1 MTNTGEGWVG
11 CLLRWGSSTAPGM
24 FIITGP
30 EVVMILLCASVCGW
44 SIGQTYAPL
53 STNARPCLT
62 LHRVEYRSNL
72 CSTLHE
78 TWIITLILLSYNHVS
93 PGSLTRGQGSRPPGL
108 GTADAHRRHS
118 TCNIS
123 LTINNQIHDSQ
134 SSSHH
139 SNQTL
144 QR

>member
-1 MTNTGEGWVG
+1 MLHSPRTHILAFT
-11 CLLRWGSSTAPGM
+11 LL
-24 FIITGP
+24 
-30 EVVMILLCASVCGW
+30 
-44 SIGQTYAPL
+44 
-53 STNARPCLT
+53 
-62 LHRVEYRSNL
+62 RVEYRSNL

-118 TCNIS
+118 NIS
-123 LTINNQIHDSQ
+123 LTINTQIHDSQ

-139 SNQTL
+139 SKQTL
-144 QR
+144 QCMLLLLKKTKSYEKSRSVAEHRLRCGIGVKFYCRAPYDSYSERSYACVR

>member
-1 MTNTGEGWVG
+1 MLHSPRTHVLAFT
-11 CLLRWGSSTAPGM
+11 LL
-24 FIITGP
+24 
-30 EVVMILLCASVCGW
+30 
-44 SIGQTYAPL
+44 
-53 STNARPCLT
+53 
-62 LHRVEYRSNL
+62 RVEYRSNL

-93 PGSLTRGQGSRPPGL
+93 TGSLTRGQGSRPLGL

-118 TCNIS
+118 NIS

-144 QR
+144 QRYLQLYNSTTVRPKHHSRCDESCFLMFLQLADAATQ